1 MQLPKLL
8 AKNDRTT
15 FPDPNQ

>member
-15 FPDPNQ
+15 FPDPDQ